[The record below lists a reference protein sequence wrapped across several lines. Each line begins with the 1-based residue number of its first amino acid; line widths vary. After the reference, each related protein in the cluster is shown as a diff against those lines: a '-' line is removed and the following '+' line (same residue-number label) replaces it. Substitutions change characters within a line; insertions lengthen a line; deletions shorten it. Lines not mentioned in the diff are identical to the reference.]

1 MSIALPKML
10 DLREYHSVMLLHTYG
25 QIQTIIDS
33 GATEYPDNVTE
44 ALLKEA
50 LLKEALTIRIDNDGK
65 IANTTIHENGSKF
78 GSAYDDSNLD

>member
-50 LLKEALTIRIDNDGK
+50 LTIRIDNDGK